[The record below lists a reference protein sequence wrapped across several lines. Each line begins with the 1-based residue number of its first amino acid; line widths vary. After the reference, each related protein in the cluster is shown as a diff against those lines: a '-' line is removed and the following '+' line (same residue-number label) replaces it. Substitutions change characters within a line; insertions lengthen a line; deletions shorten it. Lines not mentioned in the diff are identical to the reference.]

1 MLHSL
6 HFSTSFDRLALPCR
20 WPCQSTS
27 IVHSVAFKTDSIVA
41 RLLQLVCFSHSIFV
55 LVLLL
60 WPLESQPLAR
70 YLEFLFGLDEYRYR
84 RKHELKMRRRQ
95 YERVGRETRYED
107 NYRRTVLY
115 DIDALVV
122 DRYAY

>member
-6 HFSTSFDRLALPCR
+6 HFSTSFDRLALPCQ
-20 WPCQSTS
+20 WPCQSTL

-41 RLLQLVCFSHSIFV
+41 RLLQLVCFSQSIFV

-70 YLEFLFGLDEYRYR
+70 YPEFLFGLDEYRYCW
-84 RKHELKMRRRQ
+84 KHKLNMRRRQ
-95 YERVGRETRYED
+95 YEGVSMNGLAGRH
-107 NYRRTVLY
+107 VMKII
-115 DIDALVV
+115 IDVQYCML
-122 DRYAY
+122 

>member
-1 MLHSL
+1 
-6 HFSTSFDRLALPCR
+6 
-20 WPCQSTS
+20 
-27 IVHSVAFKTDSIVA
+27 
-41 RLLQLVCFSHSIFV
+41 
-55 LVLLL
+55 LVLLI